1 MKKIILILSFLALA
15 LSAQA
20 QRWTVWY
27 GVNLSN
33 EMKNG
38 PLKEWHF
45 ANGGV
50 DYTIPVSQWDFTV
63 GAGLHT
69 TGGVRRINY
78 AQVESNAG
86 YRFLDTDKGFKLSV
100 LTGPFLG
107 IRVADDR
114 NYWAPLPPE
123 VKPATWGWQ
132 AGVLLRFRPVA
143 LKIGYQQAVE
153 GYYDPVVS
161 SQFHTADGRLTYPT
175 TKCHSLFIR
184 LGFTF

>member
-50 DYTIPVSQWDFTV
+50 DYI
-63 GAGLHT
+63 AC
-69 TGGVRRINY
+69 
-78 AQVESNAG
+78 AE
-86 YRFLDTDKGFKLSV
+86 
-100 LTGPFLG
+100 
-107 IRVADDR
+107 IRWR
-114 NYWAPLPPE
+114 
-123 VKPATWGWQ
+123 
-132 AGVLLRFRPVA
+132 
-143 LKIGYQQAVE
+143 
-153 GYYDPVVS
+153 
-161 SQFHTADGRLTYPT
+161 
-175 TKCHSLFIR
+175 
-184 LGFTF
+184 